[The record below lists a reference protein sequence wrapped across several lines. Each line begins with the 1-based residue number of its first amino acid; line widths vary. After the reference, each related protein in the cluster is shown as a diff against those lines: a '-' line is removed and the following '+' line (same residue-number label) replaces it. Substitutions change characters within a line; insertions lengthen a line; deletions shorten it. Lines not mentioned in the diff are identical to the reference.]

1 MDLIDCSVVPWM
13 YCIPHLEFFSQC
25 SPQPLTSGANSPVSH
40 SPRTTVPSGLSTG
53 RLLAFLSQRGGLS
66 HCSLGLS
73 LFWPGRVGV
82 IGCTGECRLPHDPRV
97 GLICNYLLQ
106 CSGRLQFA
114 LVQDVDYLV
123 YWDGRVVFMRVHKRA
138 GTSAH
143 TSTRTHSHSE
153 TLMSFHSPA
162 LDWLRQPCS

>member
-1 MDLIDCSVVPWM
+1 M
-13 YCIPHLEFFSQC
+13 
-25 SPQPLTSGANSPVSH
+25 TSGANSPVSH
-40 SPRTTVPSGLSTG
+40 SPRTTVPSGLSAG
-53 RLLAFLSQRGGLS
+53 RLLAFLSQWGGLS

-82 IGCTGECRLPHDPRV
+82 IGCTGECRLPHDPRA

-123 YWDGRVVFMRVHKRA
+123 YWDGRVVYMRVRMHA
-138 GTSAH
+138 QACPH
-143 TSTRTHSHSE
+143 TQHTRSE
-153 TLMSFHSPA
+153 TLMSFHSLA
-162 LDWLRQPCS
+162 LTEAAMFLIRFSCHGIVTFLIKPLCATCIPYTGLHLIV